1 MVTLC
6 SSQKSCFDVEV
17 DEKVMFRFE
26 VFGEVMCKVVAAY
39 GAPVGANTYKTCVIM
54 IEKVFGWNKISLRID
69 SGFESIANTQN
80 FFFGVSMDQFP
91 QT

>member
-6 SSQKSCFDVEV
+6 SSQKSCFGVEV

-39 GAPVGANTYKTCVIM
+39 GAPVGANKYKTCVIM
-54 IEKVFGWNKISLRID
+54 TCGEVRKLPVVRILPMEIV
-69 SGFESIANTQN
+69 G
-80 FFFGVSMDQFP
+80 
-91 QT
+91 

>member
-39 GAPVGANTYKTCVIM
+39 GAPVGANKYKTCVIRGCSY
-54 IEKVFGWNKISLRID
+54 I
-69 SGFESIANTQN
+69 T
-80 FFFGVSMDQFP
+80 
-91 QT
+91 